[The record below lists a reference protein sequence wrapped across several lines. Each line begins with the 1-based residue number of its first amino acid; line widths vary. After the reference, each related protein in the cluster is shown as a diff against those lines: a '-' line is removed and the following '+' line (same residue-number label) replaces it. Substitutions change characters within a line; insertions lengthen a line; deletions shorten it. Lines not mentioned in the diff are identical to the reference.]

1 MQRLETTARTIEAAI
16 SFGAG
21 HVQLVHSAWS
31 EPIDVVGVAPEHR
44 LELALLPR
52 SRHARGCFPEHWGPH
67 RFERFG
73 EMFLLPADQ
82 AVHAKSECRH
92 QYSIVCSF
100 LPDAVNSWMDDELQW
115 TEARLQGSLD
125 IASPAIR
132 SLLLRLGAEV
142 RNPGI
147 ASASMIELIAGQ
159 IAIELARYCAGI
171 HESKRM
177 GGLPAC
183 KLRLIDERLAEQRA
197 APSLAELAA
206 LCDLSVR
213 HLTRAFRISRCRSIG
228 TYIAECR
235 IRQAKR
241 LLASDESV
249 KSIAYSM
256 GFNSPSNFCS
266 AFRRATG
273 ETPRQYRQQAGRE
286 KLAH

>member
-1 MQRLETTARTIEAAI
+1 MQRSGTTAQTIEAEIPFA
-16 SFGAG
+16 AG
-21 HVQLVHSAWS
+21 HVQLVRSAWS

-44 LELALLPR
+44 LELALLPL
-52 SRHARGCFPEHWGPH
+52 SRHARGGFPEHWGPH

-73 EMFLLPADQ
+73 ELFLLPADQ

-92 QYSIVCSF
+92 QYSIVCLF
-100 LPDAVNSWMDDELQW
+100 LPDAVNSWVDDELQW
-115 TEARLQGSLD
+115 TEPRLQGSLD
-125 IASPAIR
+125 IVNPDIR
-132 SLLLRLGAEV
+132 NLLLRLGAEV

-147 ASASMIELIAGQ
+147 ASATLIELMAGQ

-171 HESKRM
+171 DESKIT
-177 GGLPAC
+177 GGLAAS
-183 KLRLIDERLAEQRA
+183 KLRLIDERLAERRA
-197 APSLAELAA
+197 APSLTELAA

-228 TYIAECR
+228 TYIIECR

-241 LLASDESV
+241 LLGSGESV

-273 ETPRQYRQQAGRE
+273 ETPRQYRQHAGRGT
-286 KLAH
+286 LAH